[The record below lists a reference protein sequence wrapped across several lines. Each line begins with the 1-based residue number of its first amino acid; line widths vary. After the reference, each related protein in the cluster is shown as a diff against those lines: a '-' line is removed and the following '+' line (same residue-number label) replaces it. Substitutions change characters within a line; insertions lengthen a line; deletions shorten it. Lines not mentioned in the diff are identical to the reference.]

1 MVLNNQVSDL
11 KPIEKLPLLKV
22 LLAQGNQIASIS
34 GLKKLLIVKL
44 ERQHIQWEI
53 EGDNLSCLDLRGR
66 ITDINGTVP
75 MICVDPKMGSYD
87 PRSKIVSIPEGKTH
101 LTLGFEGECEDVPFS
116 GTIDCVL
123 KPKVKE

>member
-1 MVLNNQVSDL
+1 MSDL

-53 EGDNLSCLDLRGR
+53 EGD
-66 ITDINGTVP
+66 
-75 MICVDPKMGSYD
+75 
-87 PRSKIVSIPEGKTH
+87 KIGFNVS
-101 LTLGFEGECEDVPFS
+101 L
-116 GTIDCVL
+116 
-123 KPKVKE
+123 